1 MNNIKSTKSKKQ
13 SIIIALLIAQCL
25 GFYITASAQSS
36 FQAQY
41 GNNAINYV
49 AAVHLLRTEILK
61 VNPNEK
67 FDGRTISIISGG
79 IAMQEQIS
87 KILQNQNIPP
97 SPNLISMYYNAL
109 SDIVTY
115 EQLIQQI
122 KSINPD
128 ALKIDESKKEKPI
141 TPAQSLVI
149 NNLVQNTTSGA
160 SSGAGVSL
168 PFEARVINAAT
179 ELLIDR
185 LQQELALTFFKNFQ
199 DNLNQDKMLKMLL
212 PRTYEY
218 LQAIS
223 EKTPLIIPS
232 LGAAWRGA
240 FEQDIR
246 EIPWKFA
253 EYHAQYHKEY
263 LIGNS
268 NFNDAMRI
276 FYRALET
283 YKMIKS
289 GQHPADIIHHF
300 RLYVDEQ
307 LQSNLNNVSELQH
320 TVRLLDHLSQNLL
333 SGSGGWASRESLKLL
348 ENKQNRDLFLAIL
361 VKDDELHE
369 ADFNKSVFHTRRKI
383 SVNDLFTLI
392 LKKEK
397 EIRIL
402 LNEFQLLTASV
413 ENSITTIRNK
423 QDKGLTIP
431 EEDYYGYVRTV
442 FDAIKF
448 GQKLFY
454 LRDDETAVKTH
465 KILFDTLLV
474 PLGESAGDMMVNI
487 AKNNYG
493 AALGNF
499 LGIVSKIED
508 SEKPRRELLPD
519 ATKTKLIRY
528 ASFLMD
534 VINAKDVEQTKAA
547 LQAAAL
553 PVGSYSLKRNSC
565 FSVNVSA
572 YPGLNYGRE
581 QTKTDG
587 TFRYG
592 GTYFG
597 VFAPIGVDLTVGCK
611 PIGSFSGFMGIIDLG
626 TIVSYRLSQQDSVQS
641 YPVVDFKQV
650 FAPSLGFQFGIAGTP
665 LTIGWTWQIAPRLRE
680 ITSENKAV
688 NREKDAFRYFFN
700 VSVDLNLFNLY
711 TSEKTN

>member
-1 MNNIKSTKSKKQ
+1 MKKNKSIVFRQ
-13 SIIIALLIAQCL
+13 QPIIITFALVQFL
-25 GFYITASAQSS
+25 GSFISISAHSS
-36 FQAQY
+36 FQAEY

-61 VNPNEK
+61 QNPTQI
-67 FDGRTISIISGG
+67 FGRGDITINNITISKNIS
-79 IAMQEQIS
+79 S
-87 KILQNQNIPP
+87 ILQN
-97 SPNLISMYYNAL
+97 NLSILNYYDAL
-109 SDIVTY
+109 STVVKYDS
-115 EQLIQQI
+115 LIKI
-122 KSINPD
+122 INAINPD
-128 ALKIDESKKEKPI
+128 ALKISDDKKVI

-160 SSGAGVSL
+160 SNGAGVSL

-179 ELLIDR
+179 ELIIDR
-185 LQQELALTFFKNFQ
+185 LQQELALTFFRNFKENLKN
-199 DNLNQDKMLKMLL
+199 DDTLRILL

-218 LQAIS
+218 LTVIS

-240 FEQDIR
+240 FEQDLR
-246 EIPWKFA
+246 EFPLKFA
-253 EYHAQYHKEY
+253 EFHHKSLNGKGEEY
-263 LIGNS
+263 ANC
-268 NFNDAMRI
+268 MRI
-276 FYRALET
+276 LYRALET

-289 GQHPADIIHHF
+289 GRHPADIIHHF

-307 LQSNLNNVSELQH
+307 LEENKVQVSELQH

-333 SGSGGWASRESLKLL
+333 SGNGGWASRESLKLL

-361 VKDDELHE
+361 VKDDELQNITKLPLTANH
-369 ADFNKSVFHTRRKI
+369 KSVFDTRRVI
-383 SVNDLFTLI
+383 SVDSLVKLI
-392 LKKEK
+392 STKES

-423 QDKGLTIP
+423 QDKALTVP

-448 GQKLFY
+448 GQKLLY
-454 LRDDETAVKTH
+454 LRDMDPATININRK
-465 KILFDTLLV
+465 LFDALLV
-474 PLGESAGDMMVNI
+474 PIGESAGEMMVNI

-499 LGIVSKIED
+499 LGIVSKIQ
-508 SEKPRRELLPD
+508 SSNGAPSVLLGE

-528 ASFLMD
+528 TSFLMD

-553 PVGSYSLKRNSC
+553 PVGSYSLKRNSG
-565 FSVNVSA
+565 FSVNISS
-572 YPGLNYGRE
+572 YPGLNYGWE
-581 QTKTDG
+581 QTKNEG
-587 TFRYG
+587 TYQYG
-592 GTYFG
+592 GNYFG
-597 VFAPIGVDLTVGCK
+597 VYAPIGVDLSVGC
-611 PIGSFSGFMGIIDLG
+611 GSSLSLFLGIVDLG
-626 TIVSYRLSQQDSVQS
+626 TLVSYRLSQQDSVKS
-641 YPVVDFKQV
+641 YPIVDFKQI
-650 FAPSLGFQFGIAGTP
+650 FAPSVGFQFGIAGTP

-680 ITSENKAV
+680 VTSDNKAID
-688 NREKDAFRYFFN
+688 REKDAFRCFFN